1 MGFRSFGAAQPWRR
15 AVAAAAGCVLLS
27 CCLSACAGSWQGEPP
42 CFPPSYEVSP
52 RVAVPGDSVTVH
64 AADADCNPR
73 YGQNARIY
81 VSVTDAAGQELL
93 STTSPMNDAGGFVF
107 KFEVPPHAA
116 PGDAAVEAY
125 PFGVDWCD
133 DTGTNNR
140 VRRAEGFSRVSCAA
154 RTMPLT
160 IIP

>member
-1 MGFRSFGAAQPWRR
+1 MG
-15 AVAAAAGCVLLS
+15 CLLS
-27 CCLSACAGSWQGEPP
+27 ACYLSACAGSWQGEPP

-52 RVAVPGDSVTVH
+52 GVAGRGDSVTVH

-81 VSVTDAAGQELL
+81 VSVTDAAGHAFV
-93 STTSPMNDAGGFVF
+93 STTAAMNDAGGFAF
-107 KFEVPPHAA
+107 QFDVPLQAA
-116 PGDAAVEAY
+116 PGEASVEAY

-140 VRRAEGFSRVSCAA
+140 VRHAEGFSRASCAA
-154 RTMPLT
+154 RTKPLT
-160 IIP
+160 ITP